1 MERVR
6 FIRHN
11 GKEILFLDFSAC
23 KAGDVL
29 LIIDQ
34 AMPVIAGRS
43 EQSLLTLSDVTDARF
58 DDTVSQRM
66 KEFTA
71 HNRPFVKAAAVI
83 GITGLKKIL
92 FEAVMLFS
100 KRKIHAFETVEQA
113 KDWLAAQ

>member
-6 FIRHN
+6 FIQHN
-11 GKEILFLDFSAC
+11 GREILFLDFSAC
-23 KAGDVL
+23 KAGEVL
-29 LIIDQ
+29 LVIDK
-34 AMPVIAGRS
+34 AKPVIAGRP
-43 EQSLLTLSDVTDARF
+43 EKSLLTLSDVTNARF

-71 HNRPFVKAAAVI
+71 HNKPFVKAAAVV

-100 KRKIHAFETVEQA
+100 KRKLHAFETIEQA
-113 KDWLAAQ
+113 KDWLATQ